1 MPRAFAY
8 NPSEFP
14 ISGVDLYGELAV
26 QNLDLDFSSSPGG
39 IDWWMGP
46 DEDGGYVIAGI
57 VPSGDYPT
65 PLGNVGT
72 VQFWKTATLNDIEF
86 ISLAQNIT
94 GQTFTSSA
102 NAKTWLES
110 NSYWTNYSAILPALY
125 YDVDVLASYPGSGSS
140 IYNIGTGGSMD
151 GTLNSIIVFD
161 WGLGAG
167 AKSFDFD
174 GSSSFIQFSNYNF
187 GDTFTVTG
195 WFYPKALQTDN
206 NNIISNS
213 GLNPASSGFR
223 MGWNDYLSS
232 NSAMNFSGGN
242 GLSGN
247 TSSTTSGVVPGG
259 GWSMLTFVFDRL
271 TPSIKFY
278 KNASEYSTA
287 SGGSPL
293 SGISTNNP
301 DWYIGSVAGLSYFLN
316 GYMGEIKVFS
326 TLLDDTQILD
336 EFNATSGRY
345 LASYY

>member
-1 MPRAFAY
+1 MTRAFAY
-8 NPSEFP
+8 NPSGFP
-14 ISGVDLYGELAV
+14 ISGVDLYGTLAV
-26 QNLDLDFSSSPGG
+26 QNLDLDYSSKPGG

-46 DEDGGYVIAGI
+46 DEDGGYVIAGT

-72 VQFWKTATLNDIEF
+72 VQFWKTATLDNTEF
-86 ISLAQNIT
+86 VSLAQNIS
-94 GQTFTSSA
+94 GQSFA
-102 NAKTWLES
+102 NPLDAKTWLES

-151 GTLNSIIVFD
+151 GGLNSISVFD
-161 WGLGAG
+161 WGFGGG
-167 AKSFDFD
+167 AKSFAFD
-174 GSSSFIQFSNYNF
+174 GISSFIQFNDYNF

-195 WFYPKALQTDN
+195 WFNPTSPQMDN

-213 GLNPASSGFR
+213 GLNPASPGFR
-223 MGWNDYLSS
+223 MGWNNYLSS
-232 NSAMNFSGGN
+232 DLAMNFSGGN

-259 GWSMLTFVFDRL
+259 GWSMLTFVFNRL
-271 TPSIKFY
+271 SPSIKFY
-278 KNASEYSTA
+278 RNASEYPTA

-293 SGISTNNP
+293 SGINTHNLN
-301 DWYIGSVAGLSYFLN
+301 WYIGSVSGLSYFMS
-316 GYMGEIKVFS
+316 GFMGEIKVFN

-336 EFNATSGRY
+336 EFNATAGRY
-345 LASYY
+345 LSN